1 MENESEYKKPS
12 VMVTNDDGI
21 DAPGLRSLV
30 QVLVSSNLFNVLVC
44 APDSEKSAVSHSIS
58 WQHPLSVK
66 KVDIS
71 GATAFAV
78 SGTPADSTSIGLS
91 KVLFPSVPDLVVS
104 GINKGSNCGYHI
116 VYSGTVAG
124 AREAFFNGVPSV
136 SVSYDWVGGK
146 SKVDDFVLAA
156 EACMPIITAILAEI
170 KNKIY
175 PQNCF
180 LNIDVPTDVAH
191 SKGYRLTKQGKTIY
205 KQGWKQVFSEAQ
217 GGRMLSTMTMD
228 SSASKETYVEESN
241 LSTQQEQLLF
251 KREAKGSELDDG
263 DNDYSF
269 LRQGYI
275 TVTPLGALSPAAMDD
290 VEFFKG
296 WLPGVCERVSSSA

>member
-1 MENESEYKKPS
+1 MENESEYKPS

-30 QVLVSSNLFNVLVC
+30 RVLVSSNLFNVLVC

-71 GATAFAV
+71 GVTAFAV

-136 SVSYDWVGGK
+136 SLSYDWIGGK

-170 KNKIY
+170 KNNTY

-180 LNIDVPTDVAH
+180 LNIDVPTDVANR
-191 SKGYRLTKQGKTIY
+191 KGYRLTKQGRSIFKMGWRQVVSES
-205 KQGWKQVFSEAQ
+205 QGRK
-217 GGRMLSTMTMD
+217 MLSTMTMD
-228 SSASKETYVEESN
+228 SSASREACVEEST
-241 LSTQQEQLLF
+241 LSTQQEHLLF
-251 KREAKGSELDDG
+251 DREVRGSQVDDA
-263 DNDYSF
+263 DDDYYF
-269 LRQGYI
+269 LQQGYI
-275 TVTPLGALSPAAMDD
+275 TVTPLGDLSPPLMDD
-290 VEFFKG
+290 VEFFNG
-296 WLPGVCERVSSSA
+296 WLPGVYERVTSSD